1 MAKMRKRLTS
11 KKAKDESLWEMAA
24 SDVSK
29 RQKQPLVEFYT
40 PLGRMVTRP
49 SDIKKD
55 WMSQDQ
61 WASSKTPFKDMVIS
75 NPKRKY

>member
-1 MAKMRKRLTS
+1 MAKMRRRVTS
-11 KKAKDESLWEMAA
+11 KKATDASLWEKAS

-49 SDIKKD
+49 SDPKKD
-55 WMSQDQ
+55 WMSYDQ
-61 WASSKTPFKDMVIS
+61 WAAAKTPFKDMVIP
-75 NPKRKY
+75 NPKRKF

>member
-1 MAKMRKRLTS
+1 MARMRKKVLS
-11 KKAKDESLWEMAA
+11 KRATNASLWEKAA

-29 RQKQPLVEFYT
+29 RQKQPLAEFYT

-49 SDIKKD
+49 SDVKKD
-55 WMSQDQ
+55 WMSYDQ
-61 WASSKTPFKDMVIS
+61 WASSKTPFKDMVIP

>member
-1 MAKMRKRLTS
+1 MAKMRKRVLS
-11 KKAKDESLWEMAA
+11 KRATDASLWEKAA
-24 SDVSK
+24 SDVST
-29 RQKQPLVEFYT
+29 RQKQPLAEFYT

-55 WMSQDQ
+55 WMSYDQ
-61 WASSKTPFKDMVIS
+61 WASAKTPFKDMVIP